1 MQPLVS
7 VIVPVY
13 NVKNYVERCVES
25 ILQQTYTHLEIIL
38 VDDGSTDGSSELL
51 KKWHDAR
58 IRIITQENGGQA
70 AARNTGL
77 DEMTGDYL
85 IMVDSDDYIAT
96 NLVEKCLETV
106 DKTKADLVIFTSNN
120 INQDGDMQYIPRN
133 SGYLLTD
140 AGSVPWNKFYTTSL
154 WENLRFKTGYWYEDL
169 GIVPVVVLRAM
180 NPVKIEDALY
190 YYVTDRADS
199 QSNLQK
205 DTKFLDVI
213 PMLDNV
219 KVELEKL
226 QAYELH
232 KKEVETLYMEHL
244 VYRTVLRKIIYLEG
258 IKERKEALQIVR
270 KTMNTEFPKWWKN
283 GYRSGSGATA
293 KLKALAIHLY
303 LRGFVRLGDLVW
315 KVPFEKRRKQTGF

>member
-38 VDDGSTDGSSELL
+38 VDDGSADGSSELL

-140 AGSVPWNKFYTTSL
+140 AGSVPWNKFYIASL

-190 YYVTDRADS
+190 YYVTDRVDS

-226 QAYELH
+226 QAYEPH

>member
-1 MQPLVS
+1 
-7 VIVPVY
+7 
-13 NVKNYVERCVES
+13 
-25 ILQQTYTHLEIIL
+25 
-38 VDDGSTDGSSELL
+38 
-51 KKWHDAR
+51 
-58 IRIITQENGGQA
+58 
-70 AARNTGL
+70 
-77 DEMTGDYL
+77 MTGDYL

-140 AGSVPWNKFYTTSL
+140 AGSVPWNKFYTASL
-154 WENLRFKTGYWYEDL
+154 WKNLRFKTGFWYEDL

-213 PMLDNV
+213 PMLENV

-226 QAYELH
+226 QVYEPH
-232 KKEVETLYMEHL
+232 KK
-244 VYRTVLRKIIYLEG
+244 
-258 IKERKEALQIVR
+258 
-270 KTMNTEFPKWWKN
+270 KWKHFTWN
-283 GYRSGSGATA
+283 ILFTGLFFG
-293 KLKALAIHLY
+293 KLFI
-303 LRGFVRLGDLVW
+303 
-315 KVPFEKRRKQTGF
+315 